1 MNICFFIGKII
12 SDIKFDFII
21 NNKNNISIS
30 LFILELNDNNKIK
43 IEGYNDIADFCYK
56 EIKKEDR
63 IVLEGHINNKM
74 NIEINKIKLEII
86 KRIK

>member
-43 IEGYNDIADFCYK
+43 IEGYNNIADFCYK
-56 EIKKEDR
+56 ELKKEDR
-63 IVLEGHINNKM
+63 IVLEGHIKNKM
-74 NIEINKIKLEII
+74 HIVINKINKLT
-86 KRIK
+86 

>member
-21 NNKNNISIS
+21 NSKNNISIS

-43 IEGYNDIADFCYK
+43 IEGYNNIADFCYK
-56 EIKKEDR
+56 KLKKEDR
-63 IVLEGHINNKM
+63 ILLEGHINNKM
-74 NIEINKIKLEII
+74 HIVINKINKLT
-86 KRIK
+86 

>member
-56 EIKKEDR
+56 ELKKEDR

-74 NIEINKIKLEII
+74 HIVINNINGMI
-86 KRIK
+86 

>member
-21 NNKNNISIS
+21 NSKNNISIS

-43 IEGYNDIADFCYK
+43 IEGYNNIADFCYK
-56 EIKKEDR
+56 KLKKEDR
-63 IVLEGHINNKM
+63 ILLEGHINNKM
-74 NIEINKIKLEII
+74 HIVINKIIKLT
-86 KRIK
+86 

>member
-56 EIKKEDR
+56 ELKKEDR

-74 NIEINKIKLEII
+74 HIVINNINKLE
-86 KRIK
+86 

>member
-56 EIKKEDR
+56 ELKKEDR

-74 NIEINKIKLEII
+74 HIVINKINKLT
-86 KRIK
+86 

>member
-43 IEGYNDIADFCYK
+43 IEGYNNIADFCYK
-56 EIKKEDR
+56 ELKKEDR

-74 NIEINKIKLEII
+74 HIVINKINKLT
-86 KRIK
+86 

>member
-56 EIKKEDR
+56 ELKKEDR
-63 IVLEGHINNKM
+63 IVLEGYINNKM
-74 NIEINKIKLEII
+74 HIVINKINKLT
-86 KRIK
+86 

>member
-43 IEGYNDIADFCYK
+43 IEGYNNIADFCYK
-56 EIKKEDR
+56 ELKKEDR
-63 IVLEGHINNKM
+63 IVLEGYINNKM
-74 NIEINKIKLEII
+74 HIVINKINKLT
-86 KRIK
+86 

>member
-1 MNICFFIGKII
+1 MNICFFMGKII

-56 EIKKEDR
+56 ELKKEDR

-74 NIEINKIKLEII
+74 HIVINKINKLT
-86 KRIK
+86 